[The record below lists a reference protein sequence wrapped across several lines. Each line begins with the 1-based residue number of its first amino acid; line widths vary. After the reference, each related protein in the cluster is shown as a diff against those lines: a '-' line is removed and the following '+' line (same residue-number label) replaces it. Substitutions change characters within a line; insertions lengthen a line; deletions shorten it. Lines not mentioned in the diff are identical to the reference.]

1 MVLTIEG
8 KPVPKG
14 SRVTHR
20 LPNGRIVN
28 REASKRW
35 PSWSKS
41 ALAQIAE
48 QFDGETLQPPYRLSA
63 DFFFSKPQKPSYP
76 RSGDLDKYLRA
87 VGDLLQMPIEG
98 AGSVITDD
106 RGILDIGTTKRYG
119 DPERVEIVVEEIS
132 GF

>member
-1 MVLTIEG
+1 M
-8 KPVPKG
+8 
-14 SRVTHR
+14 
-20 LPNGRIVN
+20 N

-41 ALAQIAE
+41 ALEQIAE

-87 VGDLLQMPIEG
+87 VGDLLQMPVAKG

-106 RGILDIGTTKRYG
+106 RGILDIGSTKRYG
-119 DPERVEIVVEEIS
+119 DPERVEIVVEEIT
-132 GF
+132 GFDA